1 MIVLETVNLKKY
13 YGVEPN
19 ITKALDGINFT
30 VEKGEFVA
38 IVGTSG
44 SGKTTLLK
52 LIMGLYTNYTG
63 YIYIDNKDIKNYRK
77 ASIRNQ
83 ISIVSQNIFLFSGT
97 VKENILYSVDN
108 FTDYELVEA
117 LKDSGLAE
125 AFRKGQLNLES
136 NVGENGMLLSG
147 GQRQMIAIARA
158 IMKKSKILI
167 FDEATS
173 NLDSKKTDDLYK
185 MIHEKFKES
194 TCIIVSHDYID
205 GIRFDKIINLDKE
218 NKNEKTND
226 TDI

>member
-1 MIVLETVNLKKY
+1 MFCAIF
-13 YGVEPN
+13 
-19 ITKALDGINFT
+19 NFQT
-30 VEKGEFVA
+30 R
-38 IVGTSG
+38 S
-44 SGKTTLLK
+44 
-52 LIMGLYTNYTG
+52 
-63 YIYIDNKDIKNYRK
+63 
-77 ASIRNQ
+77 
-83 ISIVSQNIFLFSGT
+83 
-97 VKENILYSVDN
+97 
-108 FTDYELVEA
+108 
-117 LKDSGLAE
+117 
-125 AFRKGQLNLES
+125 
-136 NVGENGMLLSG
+136 
-147 GQRQMIAIARA
+147 RA